1 MQYFYTNLT
10 IFDEINAD
18 DMDLRDEIYDEFSDR
33 VDELMGPIN
42 PEDFGI
48 DRFKYAGK
56 EEEDMNLVI
65 GFEDGKNAEEL
76 VKKFEAFFIPKLNAI
91 VSALAEEYG
100 VTIDESNF
108 DFEKDEEGFYED
120 DDDMDE
126 SKKVKK
132 GDKDKELNE
141 AELSA
146 VKNSIATLAKKYIA
160 GSFFDKLV
168 ATTGISQAKDILLGD
183 LKNMVG
189 KGTSAPAAAKFAQA
203 IKFAKSTTAVDTILA
218 NYMLAGDGMK
228 SGIGYNESVQ
238 PTDHIE
244 AFRKYLAESR
254 KADLDEK
261 CKGCCGKKDDKKKP
275 TEEEIAEAI
284 KVVEATGQKVIAPT
298 QNVDEKKGCCG
309 GKKDDEKDDKKPN
322 EKDDKKKLEE
332 ALAIIKAAGIKV
344 DEASGDDWV
353 TVPTLDVDPDDLKA
367 AIDDGIALRYIR
379 GCGSIT
385 NIRSLDGKLMIQFVQ
400 TAFRAKDILSAIRDG
415 LKKMF
420 QEDASSVVTYGE
432 DVVDGL
438 DRIFDAAIE
447 QA

>member
-10 IFDEINAD
+10 IFDEINTD
-18 DMDLRDEIYDEFSDR
+18 DMDLRDEVYDEFSDR

-48 DRFKYAGK
+48 DRFNYAGK

-108 DFEKDEEGFYED
+108 DFEKDEDGFYD

-126 SKKVKK
+126 SKKIKK
-132 GDKDKELNE
+132 GEKDKELNE

-168 ATTGISQAKDILLGD
+168 ATTGISQAKDILIGD

-228 SGIGYNESVQ
+228 SGIGYNESFQ

-244 AFRKYLAESR
+244 AFRKYLSESR
-254 KADLDEK
+254 KNELDEK
-261 CKGCCGKKDDKKKP
+261 CKGCCDKKDDKKKP
-275 TEEEIAEAI
+275 SEEEIAEAI
-284 KVVEATGQKVIAPT
+284 KIIESTGQKVIRPAEK
-298 QNVDEKKGCCG
+298 VDEKKGCCG
-309 GKKDDEKDDKKPN
+309 EKKIQKKQIKEAATEYLVVDCGGTKADPHGVKELIDDAIATGTMDSAADAVVDIVIDGDKILIYTEDPSVEFFDEVRDGVERFLRN
-322 EKDDKKKLEE
+322 
-332 ALAIIKAAGIKV
+332 AAGI
-344 DEASGDDWV
+344 EAEVGEDTLDDWQ
-353 TVPTLDVDPDDLKA
+353 LAFENSRKRISDL
-367 AIDDGIALRYIR
+367 
-379 GCGSIT
+379 
-385 NIRSLDGKLMIQFVQ
+385 V
-400 TAFRAKDILSAIRDG
+400 
-415 LKKMF
+415 
-420 QEDASSVVTYGE
+420 
-432 DVVDGL
+432 
-438 DRIFDAAIE
+438 
-447 QA
+447 